1 MPCMSLLL
9 AKSGRIPPSIVQS
22 CRRTAPASLRHSS
35 FLDFSDSR
43 RNIMTGSSASGVNR
57 VADIPT
63 LAQLHADGELPE
75 PEDKPQF
82 GPDEALNKRVSI
94 WRGEW
99 ESSPPAGRSWAHEVS
114 QAAGDTGLTT
124 RGHHHDRCECFSRRS
139 CTTLL
144 TTGGHDRQRCQ

>member
-1 MPCMSLLL
+1 MSLLL
-9 AKSGRIPPSIVQS
+9 AKSGRITPSIVQA
-22 CRRTAPASLRHSS
+22 CRRTAPASLRLSS
-35 FLDFSDSR
+35 LLDFPESR

-57 VADIPT
+57 VTDIPT

-99 ESSPPAGRSWAHEVS
+99 A
-114 QAAGDTGLTT
+114 
-124 RGHHHDRCECFSRRS
+124 
-139 CTTLL
+139 
-144 TTGGHDRQRCQ
+144 